1 MFSSR
6 VRGGKAYPSKKKI
19 REFKTILFISKRV
32 YRATTNKR
40 FDSKKLIRLAVENM
54 NSVEKCGHTTNA
66 IQEKCLKV
74 KDSGRSTI
82 FIVLQR

>member
-1 MFSSR
+1 MLSSR
-6 VRGGKAYPSKKKI
+6 VRSGKAYPAKQKI
-19 REFKTILFISKRV
+19 REFKKILFISKRV

-54 NSVEKCGHTTNA
+54 NSVQKCGHPTNA

-82 FIVLQR
+82 LIVLQR